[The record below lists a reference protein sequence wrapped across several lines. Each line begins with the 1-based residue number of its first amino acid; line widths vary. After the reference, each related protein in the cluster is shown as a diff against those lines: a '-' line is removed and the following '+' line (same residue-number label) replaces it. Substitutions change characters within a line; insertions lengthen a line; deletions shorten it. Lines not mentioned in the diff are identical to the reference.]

1 MRNFAAADKMT
12 AMMERFGMKEGEALE
27 HSWLNRSVETAQKR
41 VEQRDY
47 TGRKRVLD
55 FDDVMNMQREV
66 VYGYRNE
73 VLTTEVPRD
82 LVTEIIEETIPAKVH
97 QYMAERDGSE
107 PDYNELLHWVNAT
120 LPVSVT
126 ADDFLNSHNEE
137 AISAMLVDK
146 VKQVYQTRVGDLPME
161 VLDQEERRMV
171 LVAID
176 KQWQAHLYNMD
187 ALREGVGLRA
197 QGQKDPLIEYK
208 NEAYNLFVTL
218 MDSIK
223 QEALQN
229 LFRSAAN
236 LEAFLQQL
244 HNAPRQLHG
253 GEAALTHDNVATS
266 GSSSHLDASVL
277 PSPEGTT
284 LKLNLPKRKPSFSI
298 ETTGRNASCPCGS
311 GKKYKQCCGKD
322 S

>member
-1 MRNFAAADKMT
+1 
-12 AMMERFGMKEGEALE
+12 
-27 HSWLNRSVETAQKR
+27 
-41 VEQRDY
+41 
-47 TGRKRVLD
+47 
-55 FDDVMNMQREV
+55 
-66 VYGYRNE
+66 
-73 VLTTEVPRD
+73 
-82 LVTEIIEETIPAKVH
+82 
-97 QYMAERDGSE
+97 
-107 PDYNELLHWVNAT
+107 
-120 LPVSVT
+120 
-126 ADDFLNSHNEE
+126 
-137 AISAMLVDK
+137 
-146 VKQVYQTRVGDLPME
+146 
-161 VLDQEERRMV
+161 MV

-244 HNAPRQLHG
+244 HNAPQQLHG

-266 GSSSHLDASVL
+266 GSSSHLDASAL

-298 ETTGRNASCPCGS
+298 ETTGRKATCPCGS
-311 GKKYKQCCGKD
+311 GKKYKQCCGKEG
-322 S
+322 